1 MAREPTLGTCA
12 ICLEHGKLSFEH
24 VPPKSAFNNRAI
36 RAWYGE
42 AILDARNGAKKG
54 YRIQQRGSGGMTL
67 CGPCNRF
74 CGKHYVPAFLQLVT
88 AAVPIVEAGHRSGL
102 VYLEDVHALAV
113 GKQILAMFCS
123 VQGPS
128 LVEHTPWIGKLLL
141 DTAAAGLPEG
151 LRIFLG
157 FTPDGGVARQSGFS
171 SLINL
176 RGGSSRVFA
185 ELAFRPFVYVL
196 CAESEPPDPRLVDV
210 TWLLFERW
218 GERRRIPLDLSIL
231 SIASHLP
238 GDYRRAD
245 ELAAA
250 VHENN
255 QRMAERAAREALK
268 ERGK

>member
-12 ICLEHGKLSFEH
+12 ICLEQGKLSFEH
-24 VPPKSAFNNRAI
+24 VPPKSALNNRAI

-42 AILDARNGAKKG
+42 AILAAMHGAEKG

-67 CGPCNRF
+67 CAACNEF
-74 CGKHYVPAFLQLVT
+74 CGTHYVPAFLELVT

-102 VYLEDVHALAV
+102 VYLKDVHALAV

-128 LVEHTPWIGKLLL
+128 LVEHTPWIRKLLL
-141 DTAAAGLPEG
+141 DTSTFGLPKD

-171 SLINL
+171 SLVNL

-196 CAESEPPDPRLVDV
+196 CADSEPPDPRLVDV
-210 TWLLFERW
+210 TWLLFQPW
-218 GERRRIPLDLSIL
+218 GERRRIPLDLAIL

-250 VHENN
+250 MYETN
-255 QRMAERAAREALK
+255 QQMAER
-268 ERGK
+268 ERRRRRDGHGT